1 MHKKCLAIAWKMTV
15 IKIEGKANY
24 YEKNKRLAMA
34 HDPARECMAEYY
46 FNCLE

>member
-24 YEKNKRLAMA
+24 YEKNTCISILI
-34 HDPARECMAEYY
+34 DC
-46 FNCLE
+46 FI